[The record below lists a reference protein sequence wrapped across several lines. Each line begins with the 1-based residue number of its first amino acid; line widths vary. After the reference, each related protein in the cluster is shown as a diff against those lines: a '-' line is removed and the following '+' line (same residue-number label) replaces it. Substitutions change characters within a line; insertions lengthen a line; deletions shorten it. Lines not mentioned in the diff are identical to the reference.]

1 MIMKENRFEFTSPQK
16 GFKVLS
22 KSGSC
27 GYLTADFTTLT
38 MPTKEALKINHVI
51 NIAIIY
57 DRVVALADAFVSFSK
72 TITMQKP
79 ETASYPLFALAVE
92 DKESPTAQYLFK
104 TIAESALKEVLKGDV
119 SINEAVKSTMHSV
132 AHKYFNE
139 FSTEYVT
146 KEFEITEKDLK
157 DALVFFIDVY
167 KPNATL
173 MKNIENAV
181 KKANES

>member
-22 KSGSC
+22 KSRSC

-51 NIAIIY
+51 NVAIIY
-57 DRVVALADAFVSFSK
+57 DKVVALADAYVSFNRTTRRQTPK
-72 TITMQKP
+72 TS
-79 ETASYPLFALAVE
+79 SYPLFVLAVE
-92 DKESPTAQYLFK
+92 DKESPTAQYLFRI
-104 TIAESALKEVLKGDV
+104 IAESALKAVLKGDV

-132 AHKYFNE
+132 AHMYFNE
-139 FSTEYVT
+139 FSVEYVT
-146 KEFEITEKDLK
+146 KEFEITEKELK